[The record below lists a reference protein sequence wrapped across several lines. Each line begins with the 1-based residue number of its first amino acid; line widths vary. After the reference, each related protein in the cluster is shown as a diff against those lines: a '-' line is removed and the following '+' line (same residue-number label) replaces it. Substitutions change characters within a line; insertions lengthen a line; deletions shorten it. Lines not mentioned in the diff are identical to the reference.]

1 MVDKILAEIKRGD
14 DAKKILENKV
24 YIEAFETVKNNI
36 IDAMNT
42 SPLGDDKT
50 HNRLVIALQ
59 TLSQIEKALTDVM
72 QTGKMAKIQVEDK
85 RFRVF
90 G

>member
-1 MVDKILAEIKRGD
+1 MADKTLAEIKRGD

-24 YIEAFETVKNNI
+24 YIEAFETVKKNI

-85 RFRVF
+85 KFRVF

>member
-1 MVDKILAEIKRGD
+1 MADKILAEIKRGD

-72 QTGKMAKIQVEDK
+72 QTGKMAKIQVQDK

>member
-1 MVDKILAEIKRGD
+1 MADKILAEIKRGD

-50 HNRLVIALQ
+50 NNRIVIALQ
-59 TLSQIEKALTDVM
+59 NLSQIEKALTDVM